1 MIHPHA
7 QVHCVGLGDFHIDLK
22 NGRGHVAEGVVPESQ
37 PSADVTFTVA
47 KEVCDCTSSFALCTS
62 VQDLL
67 ALLLGS
73 MNPLEAYMSGRLSMA
88 GDTKGAMR
96 LQMLGDAIKAKFQR

>member
-1 MIHPHA
+1 
-7 QVHCVGLGDFHIDLK
+7 VHCVGLGDFHIDLK
-22 NGRGHVAEGVVPESQ
+22 NGRGHVAEGAVPESQ

-47 KEVCDCTSSFALCTS
+47 KEVCDCIGCTTLCTS
-62 VQDLL
+62 AQDLL

-96 LQMLGDAIKAKFQR
+96 LQLLGDAIKSKFQR